1 METGDDVEMVM
12 QVVDDDEERMM
23 ELLKLCPGDCVSKVS
38 VCK

>member
-23 ELLKLCPGDCVSKVS
+23 ELVKLLFPVTV
-38 VCK
+38 